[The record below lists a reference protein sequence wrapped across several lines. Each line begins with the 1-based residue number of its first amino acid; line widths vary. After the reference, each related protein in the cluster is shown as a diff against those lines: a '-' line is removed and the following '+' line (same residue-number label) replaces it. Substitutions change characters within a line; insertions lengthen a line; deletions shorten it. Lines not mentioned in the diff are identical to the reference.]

1 MASSTTTAA
10 TDGHPGSED
19 NWDAVRAAVRQCL
32 PEQLEGQSLPDLL
45 LRYQGDYMV
54 TVDQNG
60 VTVVEK
66 SRRIGFTWATAAH
79 AVLVASTKRSEGG
92 MDVLYIGYNK
102 DMAREFIDTCAMWA
116 KAFHLAAMDVA
127 ECVFKDTD
135 EKGQDRD
142 IQAFRIV
149 LGSGFEIMALASSPR
164 SLRGKQ
170 GLCILDEAAFHD
182 DMNGVLKAAMAFLI
196 WGGKVVIISTHDGE
210 ANPFNVLCEDI
221 RKGRKPYALLKITFR
236 EALADGLYQRIC
248 LVTKKSWSPEAEAT
262 FSEDVYAYYGENAE
276 EELDVIPSQ
285 GSGTALPASLVQ
297 RQMLPGVP
305 VVRIER
311 GDTFKLLAE
320 HLREAEIRDFCERE
334 LKPLLAKIDPDLPT
348 YFGQDF
354 ARKGHLSV
362 CWPAQRGQDMK
373 LRPLF
378 NLEMRNIPYEA
389 QKQIVHYI
397 LDRLPNFMRAAFDAT
412 GNGGYLA
419 EVCTQRYGAER
430 VLEVAMTTKFYE
442 EATPRWIAAFE
453 DGMTFL
459 PDDLDVYNDHR
470 AVKREKGVSVI
481 IREDRIT
488 VKGEDGKV
496 AAKKRHGDSAV
507 AHLLAFFA
515 TLEEVM
521 SYGYIP
527 IPKPGSGD
535 GMTAPDND
543 FDDDRSARWGQG
555 AW

>member
-1 MASSTTTAA
+1 MPASTNAMAVAA
-10 TDGHPGSED
+10 TPGSEQ
-19 NWDAVRAAVRQCL
+19 NWDIVRSAVRQCL
-32 PEQLEGQSLPDLL
+32 PEQLEGKTLPDLL
-45 LRYQGDYMV
+45 LRYQGDYML

-79 AVLVASTKRSEGG
+79 AVLTASTRRSEGG

-116 KAFHLAAMDVA
+116 KAFHLAAMDVS
-127 ECVFKDTD
+127 EFLFTDTD

-210 ANPFNVLCEDI
+210 TNPFNVLCEDI

-236 EALADGLYQRIC
+236 EALAAGLYQRIC
-248 LVTKKSWSPEAEAT
+248 LVTKKPWSPEAEAK
-262 FSEDVYAYYGENAE
+262 FSEEVYAYYGENAE
-276 EELDVIPSQ
+276 EELDAIPSQ
-285 GSGTALPASLVQ
+285 GSGTALPPALVQ

-305 VVRIER
+305 VVRLER
-311 GDTFKLLAE
+311 GDDFKLMAE
-320 HLREAEIRDFCERE
+320 HLREADIRDFCERE

-348 YFGQDF
+348 YVGNDF

-362 CWPAQRGQDMK
+362 LWPTQRGQDMK
-373 LRPLF
+373 LRPCF
-378 NLEMRNIPYEA
+378 VLEMRNLPYEQ
-389 QKQIVHYI
+389 QKQIHFYI
-397 LDRLPNFMRAAFDAT
+397 LDRLPQFQRAAYDAT

-419 EVCTQRYGAER
+419 EVCAQRYGAER
-430 VLEVAMTTKFYE
+430 IIEVSMSAKFYE
-442 EATPRWIAAFE
+442 EATPKWIAAFE
-453 DGMTFL
+453 DGSTFV

-488 VKGEDGKV
+488 VKGEDGKS
-496 AAKKRHGDSAV
+496 ASKKRHGDSAV
-507 AHLLAFFA
+507 AHLLAHYA

-521 SYGYIP
+521 SYGYTP
-527 IPKPGSGD
+527 AARKDEDWRGVQPSGRGRAKFGSG
-535 GMTAPDND
+535 A
-543 FDDDRSARWGQG
+543 F
-555 AW
+555 